1 MTEEE
6 YKERVYA
13 GILSMID
20 DAMAAH
26 GKEMAEARL
35 KELADSSRDE
45 RIRERLIEYFEGFK
59 IGNANVKWEGLA
71 VDDVLAWLKK
81 LKPDNKIAESKFI
94 VFAGK
99 SYEVLKTIRLPGG
112 IVSYMIEDEPGHF
125 DWINNP
131 DRVVSCNGYRIKER
145 GAEFP
150 SGSVSFRVEP
160 IRLSREQ
167 KTILSDI
174 IEKFNGKRRAAMIE
188 LYNELKKAEVQRP
201 ELTWR
206 DVRRIIDIA
215 DRLIEEKPE
224 EELIA
229 MGEKGF
235 YEEVLRRFNERRKNN
250 ARASDEK

>member
-13 GILSMID
+13 GILSMIE

-131 DRVVSCNGYRIKER
+131 DRVVSCNGYGIKER

-150 SGSVSFRVEP
+150 SGSVSFRIEP

-174 IEKFNGKRRAAMIE
+174 IEQSKGKRRIALLA
-188 LYNELKKAEVQRP
+188 LYKDLQKPRAQSSA
-201 ELTWR
+201 LTWR
-206 DVRRIIDIA
+206 DLKRIISIA
-215 DRLIEEKPE
+215 DKLIDEKPE
-224 EELIA
+224 EELLQL
-229 MGEKGF
+229 GEKGY
-235 YEEVLRRFNERRKNN
+235 YEEILNRFNEQRKK
-250 ARASDEK
+250 A

>member
-6 YKERVYA
+6 YKEMVYA

-59 IGNANVKWEGLA
+59 IGNANVKWEGLD
-71 VDDVLAWLKK
+71 VNDVLAWLEK
-81 LKPDNKIAESKFI
+81 LEPDNKIEGSKFI

-99 SYEVLKTIRLPGG
+99 TYEVRKTMRLPGG

-131 DRVVSCNGYRIKER
+131 DRVLSCNGYRIKES

-150 SGSVSFRVEP
+150 SGALSFRVEP
-160 IRLSREQ
+160 IMLSREQ

-174 IEKFNGKRRAAMIE
+174 IGQLKGRRRAAMIE
-188 LYNELKKAEVQRP
+188 LYNLLNKPEVQRP

-206 DVRRIIDIA
+206 DVRRIIGIA

-224 EELIA
+224 EELVA

-235 YEEVLRRFNERRKNN
+235 YEEVLRRFNERRK
-250 ARASDEK
+250 K